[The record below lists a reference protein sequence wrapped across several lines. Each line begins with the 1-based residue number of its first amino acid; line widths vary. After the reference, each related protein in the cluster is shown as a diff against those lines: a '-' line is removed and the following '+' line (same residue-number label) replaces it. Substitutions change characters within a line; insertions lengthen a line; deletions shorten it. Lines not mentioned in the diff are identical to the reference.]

1 MLDAV
6 VAPERLIRVPVRTV
20 LTVIGV
26 VLAVWLL
33 LHVVW
38 TTRQVITWILIAI
51 FFALAL
57 NPAVEWLLR
66 KGVPRRGYAVAIACL
81 AVLVALGLAGWLV
94 IPPLVDQVNDF
105 VRKVPDYIEDLTKGR
120 GKLGFLETKYQIV
133 ERVREAVQQG
143 DATKKIFGLS
153 GTAISVTKSVLT
165 IVAAIV
171 TIVALTV
178 FLLLE
183 GPVWTERIYSLFPPE
198 TQPRW
203 RAVGR
208 DIARA
213 VGGYVTGNLLISV
226 IAGVSSGIVLW
237 IMGVPFVL
245 ALGLLVAILDLVPL
259 VGATIA
265 AVVIA
270 TVSFLDSLTAG
281 IVVLVFFVVYQQ
293 IENHILQ
300 PLIYGRTVQLSPL
313 TVLVA
318 VLIGASLGGVL
329 GALGAIPVA
338 GAIQVIIVDWR
349 RYRRGMKAAAAN
361 AEASSADT

>member
-1 MLDAV
+1 M
-6 VAPERLIRVPVRTV
+6 APERSIRVPVRTV
-20 LTVIGV
+20 ITVLAI
-26 VLAVWLL
+26 VLAVWGLL
-33 LHVVW
+33 QVLFA
-38 TTRQVITWILIAI
+38 TRQVITWILIAL

-57 NPAVEWLLR
+57 NPAVEWLQR
-66 KGVPRRGYAVAIACL
+66 RGVRRRGYAVALACL
-81 AVLVALGLAGWLV
+81 TVLVVFGIAGWLV
-94 IPPLVDQVNDF
+94 IPPLVDQVNQF
-105 VRKVPDYIEDLTKGR
+105 VGKVPDYIQDLTKGR
-120 GKLGFLETKYQIV
+120 GKLGFLETKYHIV

-143 DATKKIFGLS
+143 DAVKKIFGLS

-165 IVAAIV
+165 IVAAII

-178 FLLLE
+178 FMLIE
-183 GPVWTERIYSLFPPE
+183 GPMWMERIYSLFPPE

-213 VGGYVTGNLLISV
+213 VGGYVTGNLFISV

-265 AVVIA
+265 AVVIS
-270 TVSFLDSLTAG
+270 TVAFLDSVTAG
-281 IVVLVFFVVYQQ
+281 IVVLVFFVIYQQ

-313 TVLVA
+313 AVLVA
-318 VLIGASLGGVL
+318 VLLGASLAGVL
-329 GALGAIPVA
+329 GALGAIPIA

-349 RYRRGMKAAAAN
+349 RYRAGARSAAAN
-361 AEASSADT
+361 EAASPADT